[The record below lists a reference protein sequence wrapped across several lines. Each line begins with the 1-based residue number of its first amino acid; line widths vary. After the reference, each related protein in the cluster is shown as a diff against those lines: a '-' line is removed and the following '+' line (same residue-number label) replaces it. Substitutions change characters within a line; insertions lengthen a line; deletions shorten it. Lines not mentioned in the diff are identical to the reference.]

1 MDDGE
6 RSGGAMI
13 SAFRIREAM
22 ESDIL
27 GVARVRVDTWRATY
41 RGIIPDDFLAGL
53 SDQSIADRW
62 RKSFWENRNP
72 AVGAFVAEND
82 QQEIVGIAI
91 CGPEQSQEDGYQG
104 EIYVLYVLPQYQN
117 CGIGRKLVAACVQH
131 LVQSLNAKS
140 LLIWV
145 IAENP
150 YRKFYESLGGKP
162 VREKTQEI
170 GGWLIRETGYGWE
183 EISTLL

>member
-6 RSGGAMI
+6 SSSGQTI
-13 SAFRIREAM
+13 SAFRIREAT
-22 ESDIL
+22 ENDISD
-27 GVARVRVDTWRATY
+27 VAKIRVDTWRATY
-41 RGIIPDDFLAGL
+41 KGILPDDFLEGL
-53 SDQSIADRW
+53 SDQNIAERW

-72 AVGAFVAEND
+72 AVGAFVAENE
-82 QQEIVGIAI
+82 QQEIVGIAM
-91 CGPEQSQEDGYQG
+91 CGPEQNQDNVYQG

-117 CGIGRKLVAACVQH
+117 RGIGRKLVAACAQH
-131 LVQSLNAKS
+131 LVQNLKAKS

-162 VREKTQEI
+162 VWEKTQEI
-170 GGWLIRETGYGWE
+170 GGRLIRETGYGWE
-183 EISTLL
+183 EISRLL